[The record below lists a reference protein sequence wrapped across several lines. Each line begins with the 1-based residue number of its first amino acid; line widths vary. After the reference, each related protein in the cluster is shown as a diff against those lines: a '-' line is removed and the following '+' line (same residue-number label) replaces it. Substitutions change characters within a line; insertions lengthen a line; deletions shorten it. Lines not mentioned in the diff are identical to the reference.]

1 MDEKRWAETIRG
13 AVDARLS
20 GLRENPH
27 MAQRVIT
34 QAKGEAQGKAKGKK
48 KMSVGF
54 VLLMALLLAAAGAMA
69 AALLSLRDIVM
80 DKAIPIANQY
90 VEEERYTPKD
100 TNRLVELAEANGIV
114 LSEET
119 KDKIAKSLAPGGGLF
134 QRRAAHGHGEGGI
147 WTGSDPVDLGRTKMV

>member
-54 VLLMALLLAAAGAMA
+54 VLLMALLLAAAAVLCVF
-69 AALLSLRDIVM
+69 LLRPKTTIASLM
-80 DKAIPIANQY
+80 
-90 VEEERYTPKD
+90 
-100 TNRLVELAEANGIV
+100 V
-114 LSEET
+114 LDGQGHSHCQS
-119 KDKIAKSLAPGGGLF
+119 ICG
-134 QRRAAHGHGEGGI
+134 RRALYAEGHQ
-147 WTGSDPVDLGRTKMV
+147 